1 MGTNG
6 TMFSEHLKQHR
17 ETAQKFLYELDE
29 EGPGPIE

>member
-17 ETAQKFLYELDE
+17 ETAQNFLYELDGE
-29 EGPGPIE
+29 SIGPFE